1 MAGDPLLITY
11 CPLCGSG
18 IAYERTFGDAG
29 VEFGTTGKL
38 YNSNLVMYDRATDTY
53 WSQIS
58 GQAII
63 GELTGRQMKLVPARL
78 ESLARFIERAPDGK
92 LLVPNNAGARP
103 YGATPYEYMD
113 SSAPPVFAR
122 YKLPRGVSSMDRVVV
137 IGNQAWPV
145 KLVAARKSVRAGDL
159 VLTWV
164 PGQNSIHDQRRIS
177 KGRDVGNII
186 VQKSRGGRLVD
197 VPYDVAFAFAFKAFR
212 PDGTLHLN

>member
-1 MAGDPLLITY
+1 
-11 CPLCGSG
+11 
-18 IAYERTFGDAG
+18 
-29 VEFGTTGKL
+29 
-38 YNSNLVMYDRATDTY
+38 
-53 WSQIS
+53 
-58 GQAII
+58 
-63 GELTGRQMKLVPARL
+63 
-78 ESLARFIERAPDGK
+78 
-92 LLVPNNAGARP
+92 
-103 YGATPYEYMD
+103 
-113 SSAPPVFAR
+113 
-122 YKLPRGVSSMDRVVV
+122 VV